1 MTPEEFRR
9 IGHQLI
15 DWIADY
21 RARVDEFPVMSQV
34 EPGSIRARFS
44 ATPPEV
50 GESLDANFIDDL
62 ERIILPG
69 ITHWNHPSFFAYF
82 PSNASLSAVLGD
94 LLSTGL
100 GAQGMSWQTSPAAT
114 ELEEVV
120 VDWLRQLVGLSE
132 DFVGVI
138 HDTASTAN
146 LVALLCA
153 RERITN
159 YAQTR
164 SGLQAEQ
171 APLTVYTSSESH
183 SSVEKAALLA
193 GFGRVNVR
201 AIETDDEHAMDA
213 IALERAINFDI
224 ERSLRPCAVVAT
236 IGTTPTTALDPLEK
250 IAKIARAHALWLHVD
265 AALAGAAMIL
275 PECRSMW
282 AGIEYADSLVWNP
295 HKWLG
300 AACDCSL
307 YYVRD
312 PEHLIRVMST
322 NASYLQTAADGQ
334 VNNFRDW
341 GIPLGRRFRALKLWL
356 LIRSSGAE
364 GLRDRLRRDFKN
376 AQWLR
381 EQVDST
387 PNWERV
393 APVPLQTVCV
403 RHVPP
408 SMTPDEVDA
417 HTLDW
422 VSRINRSG
430 KAFLT
435 PAKLKGRWMV
445 RVSIGAEPTEHDHV
459 EALWLLMQRE
469 AECR

>member
-1 MTPEEFRR
+1 VTPEEFRR

-224 ERSLRPCAVVAT
+224 ERGLRPVLLSPRLV
-236 IGTTPTTALDPLEK
+236 L
-250 IAKIARAHALWLHVD
+250 
-265 AALAGAAMIL
+265 L
-275 PECRSMW
+275 P
-282 AGIEYADSLVWNP
+282 P
-295 HKWLG
+295 
-300 AACDCSL
+300 
-307 YYVRD
+307 
-312 PEHLIRVMST
+312 PPLIR
-322 NASYLQTAADGQ
+322 
-334 VNNFRDW
+334 
-341 GIPLGRRFRALKLWL
+341 
-356 LIRSSGAE
+356 
-364 GLRDRLRRDFKN
+364 
-376 AQWLR
+376 
-381 EQVDST
+381 
-387 PNWERV
+387 
-393 APVPLQTVCV
+393 
-403 RHVPP
+403 
-408 SMTPDEVDA
+408 
-417 HTLDW
+417 
-422 VSRINRSG
+422 
-430 KAFLT
+430 LT
-435 PAKLKGRWMV
+435 R
-445 RVSIGAEPTEHDHV
+445 
-459 EALWLLMQRE
+459 
-469 AECR
+469 